1 METYIPLTIA
11 DAHNFSAVIVQSKT
25 LILTAE
31 FTLVSAYLAGM
42 YFFISKTRMPLRV
55 FAHGFAIFMV
65 IYFWVLL
72 TIEFAV
78 IESYLEHRDIALEA
92 GTITR
97 DTESSLVRQTA
108 RGTGVAVLEWGAHIA
123 HLVTIGALSYL
134 AFFFDW
140 SKPVDA

>member
-11 DAHNFSAVIVQSKT
+11 EAHNFSAVIVQSIT

-31 FTLVSAYLAGM
+31 FTLVSAYLAGL

-65 IYFWVLL
+65 IYFWILL
-72 TIEFAV
+72 TMEFAV
-78 IESYLEHRDIALEA
+78 IESYLEHRDLALEA

-97 DTESSLVRQTA
+97 EGEASLA
-108 RGTGVAVLEWGAHIA
+108 REASRGAFVAALAWGTHLA